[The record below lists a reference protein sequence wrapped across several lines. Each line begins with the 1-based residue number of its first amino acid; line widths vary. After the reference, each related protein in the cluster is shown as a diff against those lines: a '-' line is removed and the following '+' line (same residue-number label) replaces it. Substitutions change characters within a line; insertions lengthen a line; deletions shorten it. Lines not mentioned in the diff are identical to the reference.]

1 MPNQYMTNWAQ
12 AQPDADGGFAASLA
26 SSHEQAANALRNLPD
41 NLMAV
46 PTDQYVFATKGTDEE
61 RRAAVDAWAAAHHV
75 TAGYQRDRYCAKVL
89 LGLIPCVA
97 IAIPEKRAA

>member
-1 MPNQYMTNWAQ
+1 MTNAYGTTWAQ
-12 AQPDADGGFAASLA
+12 QQHDADGGLAASIA
-26 SSHEQAANALRNLPD
+26 SSHEQTANALRNLPD
-41 NLMAV
+41 DLMAV
-46 PTDQYVFATKGTDEE
+46 TTDQYLFATKGTDED

-75 TAGYQRDRYCAKVL
+75 TAGYRDGRYCAKVL